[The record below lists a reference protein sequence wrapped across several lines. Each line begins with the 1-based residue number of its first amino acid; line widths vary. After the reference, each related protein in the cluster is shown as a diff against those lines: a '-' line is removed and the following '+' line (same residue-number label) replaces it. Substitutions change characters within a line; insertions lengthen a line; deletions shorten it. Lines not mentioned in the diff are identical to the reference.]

1 MASSLDR
8 ILCMLETP
16 PPGILHLAARYDN
29 VRLLRSYKLIHV
41 NLVYHAVKGNAL
53 RVLKLLLTQKSS
65 YYDVKSEISEAIS
78 HACEYNKPE
87 VLHFIKTLCLGIL
100 QFTQSEY
107 NACINCNACITYIL
121 ECDSVEC
128 YKWLE
133 NENDTL
139 TRNHMRQVYENDSVE
154 ILNYLYHNVHN
165 NTHNNT
171 HTNAHAKIITS
182 LTNEQIK
189 YGISQNSIKCLKFMY
204 SVAPFEITD
213 QYIEAAMKSYTVD
226 MLRWFNSITVIDDT
240 HIYRIACYGAVW
252 LWPALTDRQLLM
264 AFDRCD
270 IAESDVFIHHCVVRN
285 VVTESMLISCCKI
298 IVKESNI
305 IDLLTW
311 YVQCLPVRDDALTA
325 TLLKIKDVAIDRDMQ
340 SLINTVEQYID
351 AVGCRV
357 TLWGDDME

>member
-1 MASSLDR
+1 MASPLDHT
-8 ILCMLETP
+8 LCALEMP

-29 VRLLRSYKLIHV
+29 VRLLQSYKLIHLG
-41 NLVYHAVKGNAL
+41 LVYHAVKGNAL
-53 RVLKLLLTQKSS
+53 RVLKFLLTQKSMH
-65 YYDVKSEISEAIS
+65 YDLNSEISEAIL

-107 NACINCNACITYIL
+107 NACINCNACIDFIL

-133 NENDTL
+133 HENDTL
-139 TRNHMRQVYENDSVE
+139 ARDHMRQVYENDSVE
-154 ILNYLYHNVHN
+154 ILKYLYHNAHN
-165 NTHNNT
+165 NAHT
-171 HTNAHAKIITS
+171 HTKIITS
-182 LTNEQIK
+182 LTYLYAN

-226 MLRWFNSITVIDDT
+226 MLQWFNSITVIDDT
-240 HIYRIACYGAVW
+240 YIYRIACYGAVW

-298 IVKESNI
+298 IVKESDIVDLI
-305 IDLLTW
+305 IW
-311 YVQCLPVRDDALTA
+311 YVQCLPVRDDASTA

-340 SLINTVEQYID
+340 SLIHTVEQYIV
-351 AVGCRV
+351 AVRV